1 MLIEAFMA
9 TLEEINQS
17 QLIIH
22 IIDIADRDWK
32 RKYSSVIDILKK
44 LKVEDIPRI
53 VCFNKIDLL
62 NQKPCV
68 SLEDEVFSKVFISA
82 KNFININELI
92 YKIQLFFEK
101 DFKRIK
107 IFIPHQNFKILDF
120 IYKNCEV
127 LNSSYTPQGIIL
139 DIQAQIS
146 IIKKI
151 ENLKEIKIL

>member
-1 MLIEAFMA
+1 
-9 TLEEINQS
+9 
-17 QLIIH
+17 
-22 IIDIADRDWK
+22 
-32 RKYSSVIDILKK
+32 
-44 LKVEDIPRI
+44 VEDIPRI

-68 SLEDEVFSKVFISA
+68 LLEDEVLSKVFISA
-82 KNFININELI
+82 KNLMNINELI
-92 YKIQLFFEK
+92 HQIQLFFEK

-107 IFIPHQNFKILDF
+107 IFIPHQDFKILDF

-127 LNSSYTPQGIIL
+127 LNSSYTPQGMTL